1 MCACE
6 VVRHRRQGA
15 DGVLAV
21 VERNLSDDQSV
32 LLFLEDAGH
41 ETRLP
46 HTGPVW
52 MWRLDIS

>member
-1 MCACE
+1 M
-6 VVRHRRQGA
+6 RHRRQGA